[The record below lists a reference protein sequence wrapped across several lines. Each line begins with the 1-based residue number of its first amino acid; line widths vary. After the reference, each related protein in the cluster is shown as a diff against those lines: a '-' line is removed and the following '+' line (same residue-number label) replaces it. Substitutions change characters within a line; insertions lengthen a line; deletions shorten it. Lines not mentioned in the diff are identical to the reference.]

1 MLIQEA
7 GFVADNVL
15 LLGSRD
21 SCTYLV
27 MGDAYALVGGG
38 VSWEVARLEAQLD
51 RFQVDRD
58 RIRYVVVSHAH
69 YDHCS
74 AVPYL
79 MQRHPHLRVVASDYG
94 AHILNK
100 PQAVELM
107 RNVNRQTLDAL
118 HRPHRHN
125 GISLDFK
132 PVPVAVKVG
141 DGDRVDLGGGLT
153 LEFYLTPGHSRCSL
167 STYVPERKAL
177 FAAEAVPY
185 PESSQGK
192 LIVTATHDYDDYIR
206 SLEKLQ
212 TLEIRLVG
220 YEHGGALT
228 GKAAASIIFRGLSAT
243 RRQRQRIIK
252 RYNELQDLDRL
263 VQETAES
270 YHSLQLFRSI
280 PFDLLRA
287 IIHRMVRSA
296 LGQV

>member
-15 LLGSRD
+15 LLGSRHI
-21 SCTYLV
+21 CTYLI
-27 MGDAYALVGGG
+27 MGDAYALLGGG

-79 MQRHPHLRVVASDYG
+79 KQCHPHLKVVASDYG

-118 HRPHRHN
+118 QKPHHHN
-125 GISLDFK
+125 GISLEFK

-141 DGDRVDLGGGLT
+141 DRDRIDLGGGLT

-167 STYVPERKAL
+167 STYAPQRKAL
-177 FAAEAVPY
+177 FPAEAVPY
-185 PESSQGK
+185 PESNRGK

-206 SLEKLQ
+206 SLKKLQ
-212 TLEIRLVG
+212 PLEIRLVG

-228 GKAAASIIFRGLSAT
+228 GRAAASIILRGLNAT
-243 RRQRQRIIK
+243 RRQRQRIIE

-270 YHSLQLFRSI
+270 YHGLQLFHSI

-287 IIHRMVRSA
+287 IIRRMVRSA
-296 LGQV
+296 LRQV